1 VTAAISLQDVTKRYI
16 KYDDTSVASRLWTRT
31 QRSWLWALREVDL
44 EIQPG
49 ESVGVLGR
57 NGAGKSTLLSMLCG
71 VTAPTSGRIAVRG
84 RVAPLISVGVGFHP
98 EMTGRENVY
107 VNGTILGMTR
117 QEIDKRFDDIVEFA
131 EIQRFIDTP
140 VKFYSSGMFVRLG
153 FSVAVAA
160 DPDVLLVDEVLAV
173 GDMPFQIRCFERMNE
188 IRQQGTTIVVVTH
201 NLASVR
207 SFCDRGV
214 VLKEGQLAFDGPTFD
229 AVSAY
234 HDLLGELPVEG
245 ADGEEQESKAGV
257 ITGVEVLTA
266 DGRPSAHY
274 RAGDTMVVRI
284 GVEAHRDIEE
294 PFLWLGVNTVSG
306 IAAYSD
312 ANVRTPFPPLKA
324 GEKKVYEIATTL
336 HLTTGSYSVQAT
348 LRHTTVPGASALIAR
363 CLPQNFYVT
372 GRGFVHGIAD
382 LSASFGTAPSAEG

>member
-1 VTAAISLQDVTKRYI
+1 MTAAISLDRVTKRYI
-16 KYDDTSVASRLWTRT
+16 KYDDTSTASRLWTRT
-31 QRSWLWALREVDL
+31 ERSWLYALRDIDL

-117 QEIDKRFDDIVEFA
+117 QEIDRRFDDIVQFA
-131 EIQRFIDTP
+131 EIERFIDTP

-160 DPDVLLVDEVLAV
+160 EPDVLLVDEVLAV
-173 GDMPFQIRCFERMNE
+173 GDMPFQIRCFERMSE
-188 IRQQGTTIVVVTH
+188 IRAQGSTIVVVTH

-207 SFCDRGV
+207 SFCDRGI
-214 VLKEGQLAFDGPTFD
+214 VLREGAVTFDGPTFD

-234 HDLLGELPVEG
+234 HDLLGELPQDDPD
-245 ADGEEQESKAGV
+245 AEEQDTKAGR
-257 ITGVEVLTA
+257 ITGIEVLAADRRPTA
-266 DGRPSAHY
+266 HFRT
-274 RAGDTMVVRI
+274 GDSMIVRI
-284 GVEAHRDIEE
+284 GVEALRDIDQ
-294 PFLWLGVNTVSG
+294 PFVWLGINTVSG

-312 ANVRTPFPPLKA
+312 ANVRTPFSPLRA
-324 GEKKVYEIATTL
+324 GERTTYEIASTL
-336 HLTTGSYSVQAT
+336 QLTTGSYSVQAA
-348 LRHTTVPGASALIAR
+348 LRRSTTPGASALIAR
-363 CLPQNFYVT
+363 ALPQNFYVS

-382 LSASFGTAPSAEG
+382 LQASFGSAEG